1 MRFVSTVHQKDTWA
15 PLNISSDMISLLMDR
30 YHLSPGF
37 LQILT
42 CFKDR
47 HLPTEEAFSSASQSH
62 FTDKRSGMSS
72 LIDIQIQCGND
83 CLEFGWVFKYS
94 EQKAVTTGNPWRI
107 RQTGIYHF
115 ADQKRARSTL
125 FIIHPSPT
133 AHFDA
138 YLHQVLQ
145 QPDARLRLLSNPML
159 VHSMLIST
167 HLSSWRDYL
176 GYHEAKLLQLVS
188 LYVND
193 TNISGRL
200 LTDAKDMKPAC
211 TSLTQSLV
219 TFETLKEVR
228 AVENKILPLE
238 PILVSFEKLMKD
250 LEEFNSVFSEVGKV
264 QDGTSVVIK
273 AALRQFRKDA
283 TSYRRQ
289 VLYMNKRAQLT
300 TQSMLD
306 TLNLSQSK
314 NTFDMGRSAREDS
327 VAIRAITLVTSFYLP
342 FSFVAVSITSAIH
355 LDLC

>member
-1 MRFVSTVHQKDTWA
+1 MIQQQALQRYYSRDKLQKFLRNKFGDNINFNIQRAGEEYLTFEA
-15 PLNISSDMISLLMDR
+15 P
-30 YHLSPGF
+30 
-37 LQILT
+37 
-42 CFKDR
+42 
-47 HLPTEEAFSSASQSH
+47 E
-62 FTDKRSGMSS
+62 
-72 LIDIQIQCGND
+72 
-83 CLEFGWVFKYS
+83 
-94 EQKAVTTGNPWRI
+94 
-107 RQTGIYHF
+107 
-115 ADQKRARSTL
+115 
-125 FIIHPSPT
+125 
-133 AHFDA
+133 
-138 YLHQVLQ
+138 
-145 QPDARLRLLSNPML
+145 
-159 VHSMLIST
+159 
-167 HLSSWRDYL
+167 
-176 GYHEAKLLQLVS
+176 
-188 LYVND
+188 
-193 TNISGRL
+193 L
-200 LTDAKDMKPAC
+200 LTADMKPAC

-250 LEEFNSVFSEVGKV
+250 LEEANSVFSEVGKV

-342 FSFVAVSITSAIH
+342 FSFVATMFGMNLVDFDSESRNLVLSKQLWLYFVISVPYRNGSFLTQ
-355 LDLC
+355 

>member
-1 MRFVSTVHQKDTWA
+1 
-15 PLNISSDMISLLMDR
+15 MDR

-47 HLPTEEAFSSASQSH
+47 HLPTEEGFSSASQSH
-62 FTDKRSGMSS
+62 FTDKRS
-72 LIDIQIQCGND
+72 
-83 CLEFGWVFKYS
+83 
-94 EQKAVTTGNPWRI
+94 
-107 RQTGIYHF
+107 
-115 ADQKRARSTL
+115 
-125 FIIHPSPT
+125 
-133 AHFDA
+133 
-138 YLHQVLQ
+138 
-145 QPDARLRLLSNPML
+145 
-159 VHSMLIST
+159 
-167 HLSSWRDYL
+167 
-176 GYHEAKLLQLVS
+176 
-188 LYVND
+188 
-193 TNISGRL
+193 
-200 LTDAKDMKPAC
+200 
-211 TSLTQSLV
+211 
-219 TFETLKEVR
+219 EVR

-250 LEEFNSVFSEVGKV
+250 LEEANSVFSEVGKV

-342 FSFVAVSITSAIH
+342 FSFVATMFGMNLVDFDSESRNLVLSKQLWLYFVISVPLTALTLAYIEMGH
-355 LDLC
+355 F